1 MHLPTG
7 FIRLTTISRTMNP
20 KVWVLIVLLWTA
32 PTIFA
37 RGVPLQVVTGNN
49 MRLP

>member
-1 MHLPTG
+1 MHLPTE

-20 KVWVLIVLLWTA
+20 ETQILIVLLGAT

-37 RGVPLQVVTGNN
+37 RGVSLQVVTGNN
-49 MRLP
+49 MGLP